1 MDTKCKTRD
10 EKVAYLLSREK
21 GSYTYDDLLLIM
33 ELLRSPGGC
42 PWDIEQDH
50 HSIRNDFIEET
61 YEVIEAIDKDDPTH
75 LREELG
81 DVLLQV
87 VFHARIE
94 QENGRFCMQDV
105 ANDICEKLI
114 YRHPH
119 VFGNVQVEGS
129 GQVLANWDKL
139 KGVEKQAER
148 VTMTDNLRAIP
159 AMEPALMRAQKVGKK
174 AACFDFANADEV
186 YAKLDEEI
194 AEVKAAAASGDHAAI
209 EEEMGDLLLT
219 VTSLARKLGV
229 KSEEA
234 LTHATD
240 KFIDRF
246 EKVER
251 AVLAEGKQMAEL
263 SMPELDAI
271 WDSIKHAPAEE
282 GAE

>member
-1 MDTKCKTRD
+1 MQTRE
-10 EKVAYLLSREK
+10 EKINYLLGK
-21 GSYTYDDLLLIM
+21 QPGTYSFDDLVLVM
-33 ELLRSPGGC
+33 ELLRIEGGC
-42 PWDIEQDH
+42 PWDREQDH

-61 YEVIEAIDKDDPTH
+61 YEVIEAIDKDDPVH

-94 QENGRFCMQDV
+94 DEKNVFTIHDV
-105 ANDICEKLI
+105 ANDICQKLI

-119 VFGNVQVEGS
+119 VFGNINVADSAE
-129 GQVLANWDKL
+129 VLVNWEKL
-139 KGVEKQAER
+139 KGVEKSAER
-148 VTMTDNLRAIP
+148 VTLTDKLRAIP

-186 YAKLDEEI
+186 YVKLDEEI
-194 AEVKAAAASGDHAAI
+194 AEVKAAAASGDQTAV
-209 EEEMGDLLLT
+209 EEELGDLLLT

-234 LTHATD
+234 LYHATD

-246 EKVER
+246 EKVEN
-251 AVLAEGKQMAEL
+251 AVLAEGKNMEDL
-263 SMPELDAI
+263 SMKELDAV
-271 WDSIKHAPAEE
+271 WDSIKHN
-282 GAE
+282 